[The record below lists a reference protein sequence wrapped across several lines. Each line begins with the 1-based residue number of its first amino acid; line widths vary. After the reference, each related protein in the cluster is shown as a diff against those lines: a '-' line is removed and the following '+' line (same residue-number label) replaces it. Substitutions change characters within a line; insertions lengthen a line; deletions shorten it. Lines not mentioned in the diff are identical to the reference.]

1 MKSRILHRW
10 WLQSHPLTW
19 LDGLFRFYLL
29 HPPYRLWCRLRLMYR
44 ASRKHPQTEMHMVP
58 MKEAKQVA
66 IKTAVLSIPALERIF
81 GFSARIYAMVI
92 NVVRPAIISV
102 ETFVLFSLSL
112 NKRFSMGIYRILL
125 ILNNK
130 L

>member
-1 MKSRILHRW
+1 
-10 WLQSHPLTW
+10 
-19 LDGLFRFYLL
+19 
-29 HPPYRLWCRLRLMYR
+29 
-44 ASRKHPQTEMHMVP
+44 MHMVP

-112 NKRFSMGIYRILL
+112 NKRFSMGMYRILL
-125 ILNNK
+125 IFK
-130 L
+130 